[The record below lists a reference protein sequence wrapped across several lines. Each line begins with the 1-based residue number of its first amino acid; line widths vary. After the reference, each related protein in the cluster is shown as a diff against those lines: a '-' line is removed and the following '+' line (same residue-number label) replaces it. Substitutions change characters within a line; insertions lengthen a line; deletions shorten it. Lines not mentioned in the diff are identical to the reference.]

1 MSSTDSIPPAGR
13 PRRLAPA
20 APLPRD
26 MARALTIPRHRDGLP
41 ARATGWRDVTVRVA
55 VPALARRAA
64 DDVRHLLHEPELHYA
79 SGLRLGTLALLPRPG
94 ALTRVVLSWEWS
106 VEAASFAVHS
116 LDGNAYAAPEAAALE
131 SWLRVAARRLDALDD
146 VLDRAA
152 AHVVADVAAGLDVS
166 TPSLARTAPGGDGDG
181 TVPHGRDDRV
191 HDAELDLVVVEAR
204 LGTSVEPPRP
214 GAAHARVEVVVPD
227 GADPG
232 WEAFVDASTRE
243 TLGFRRTLDEDG
255 TPVAFSYLVADH
267 VDDVD
272 VADLVHWHD
281 QHILGQLLAED
292 VRQACVH
299 LLSGLESP
307 ASVGYAL

>member
-13 PRRLAPA
+13 PRRVAPA

-26 MARALTIPRHRDGLP
+26 MARALTIPRHRDGVP

-116 LDGNAYAAPEAAALE
+116 LDGSAYEAPEAAALE

-166 TPSLARTAPGGDGDG
+166 TPSLARPAPDG
-181 TVPHGRDDRV
+181 TGSRGDDDRAR
-191 HDAELDLVVVEAR
+191 DADLDLVVVEAH

-214 GAAHARVEVVVPD
+214 AAAHARVEVVVPD